1 MGYLQHSDEFVRNVE
16 NELDKILQSGAAISL
31 TGLGEPVL
39 VTWYNVND
47 KLSTTTS
54 GTETADS
61 LTGPDSPFRYNRV
74 ERQPVFGITKDLQNI
89 EMRLDDNGI
98 ADMELEIEP
107 VIPPNTIIPSP
118 FDHMIYRF
126 GSGRSVTFRVN
137 NVQINTLRIQ
147 GYYKVP
153 MHLVDIDS
161 DEYFTNLEKL
171 TVKNLV
177 VDDSKV
183 GTNEQCILS
192 DTVFEEIK
200 AINKISSQ
208 IMSDYIDTFF
218 SRKYNSFIFRGF
230 GNSNFT
236 VYDPYLTWFLLN
248 HGLMELYDEILQ
260 PVVIDQN
267 DNFRGEY
274 NKTVFRAVEMRDAL
288 RINELLYEVTGFTKN
303 RVNPFAYWGEETV
316 YLIHTYLDS
325 HAKYPRNNYMDF
337 NWLYN
342 VKTIQESRSVTI
354 LENIIIRYFKND
366 TFEKFLAPEELET
379 LKRIAEPEYSETYFY
394 LIPIVLYI
402 LSAYKR
408 YLNDNS

>member
-161 DEYFTNLEKL
+161 DE
-171 TVKNLV
+171 
-177 VDDSKV
+177 
-183 GTNEQCILS
+183 
-192 DTVFEEIK
+192 
-200 AINKISSQ
+200 
-208 IMSDYIDTFF
+208 
-218 SRKYNSFIFRGF
+218 
-230 GNSNFT
+230 
-236 VYDPYLTWFLLN
+236 
-248 HGLMELYDEILQ
+248 
-260 PVVIDQN
+260 
-267 DNFRGEY
+267 
-274 NKTVFRAVEMRDAL
+274 
-288 RINELLYEVTGFTKN
+288 
-303 RVNPFAYWGEETV
+303 
-316 YLIHTYLDS
+316 
-325 HAKYPRNNYMDF
+325 
-337 NWLYN
+337 
-342 VKTIQESRSVTI
+342 
-354 LENIIIRYFKND
+354 
-366 TFEKFLAPEELET
+366 
-379 LKRIAEPEYSETYFY
+379 
-394 LIPIVLYI
+394 
-402 LSAYKR
+402 
-408 YLNDNS
+408 